1 MKKFKLSYEKDKNAL
16 LLGNGINNLNPDANA
31 TWRELL
37 KKLDPDINLKE
48 KPYPLAFEEIV
59 LKMSLISNNYE
70 DELKTLKGRIA
81 NLCGQIELNKYH
93 FKLRNIK
100 VDTFLST
107 NYDYLIEKCLDVN
120 FIPTRSK
127 DSKYSTYRY
136 HEVGGKKVW
145 HIHGE
150 IDNGFSPN
158 NSTRYSSAS
167 ILIGHE
173 HYGDYYNKIHQYLKP
188 YGLDSQ
194 QEIIQNERESWLK
207 YFFTHNLHIAG
218 FSLDNSEFHLWWLL
232 AYRAR
237 QIMQNQTVNNKVI
250 FHYPSYD
257 YTSRNARS
265 KLELLESFDVKLEP
279 IEVLVQGNEKYT
291 MYWDVFFK
299 EINNIITHH
308 SNNEA

>member
-1 MKKFKLSYEKDKNAL
+1 MKKFKLSYEKGKNAL
-16 LLGNGINNLNPDANA
+16 LLGNGINNLNPGANA
-31 TWRELL
+31 TWMDLL
-37 KKLDPDINLKE
+37 YNLYPGIILDE

-59 LKMSLISNNYE
+59 LKMSLISNNYV
-70 DELKTLKGRIA
+70 DDLKKLKDRIA
-81 NLCGQIELNKYH
+81 NLCDQIELNDYH
-93 FKLRNIK
+93 FRLGDIN
-100 VDTFLST
+100 VDDFLTT
-107 NYDYLIEKCLDVN
+107 NYDYLIEKSLDIN

-136 HEVGGKKVW
+136 HEVGNKKVW

-150 IDNGFSPN
+150 IDNGFRSN
-158 NSTRYSSAS
+158 YLTRYSSAS

-257 YTSRNARS
+257 YTSRNAQS
-265 KLELLESFDVKLEP
+265 KLELLASFGVRLEP

-291 MYWDVFFK
+291 MYWNLFFK
-299 EINNIITHH
+299 EINNRITHH
-308 SNNEA
+308 SNNEY

>member
-1 MKKFKLSYEKDKNAL
+1 
-16 LLGNGINNLNPDANA
+16 
-31 TWRELL
+31 
-37 KKLDPDINLKE
+37 
-48 KPYPLAFEEIV
+48 
-59 LKMSLISNNYE
+59 MSLNSNNYVG
-70 DELKTLKGRIA
+70 DLKNLKDRIA
-81 NLCGQIELNKYH
+81 NLCDQIELNDYH
-93 FKLRNIK
+93 FRLRDIN
-100 VDTFLST
+100 VDDFLTT
-107 NYDYLIEKCLDVN
+107 NYDYLIEKSLDEN
-120 FIPTRSK
+120 YNHTRSK

-257 YTSRNARS
+257 YTSRNAQS
-265 KLELLESFDVKLEP
+265 KLELLASFGVRLEQ

-291 MYWDVFFK
+291 MYWDGFFK
-299 EINNIITHH
+299 EINNKITHH
-308 SNNEA
+308 SNNEH